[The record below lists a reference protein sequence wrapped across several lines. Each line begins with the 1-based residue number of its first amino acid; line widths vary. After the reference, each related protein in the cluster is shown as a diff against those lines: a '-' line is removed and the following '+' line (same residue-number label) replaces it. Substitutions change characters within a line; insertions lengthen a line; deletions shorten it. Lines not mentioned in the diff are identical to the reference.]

1 MIEAEHLS
9 MNYGPVN
16 ALDDAG
22 FVVQKGQIL
31 GLLGP
36 NGAGKSTIMKILT
49 TYLHPTKGTARIC
62 GFDILKNP
70 LEVRK
75 RIGYLPEN
83 LPLYLGMEVGEYLD
97 FVAEARGLRGADKR
111 LRIRWV
117 LDHTGLGPMLH
128 RPIIE
133 LSKGYRQRT
142 ALAQALVHDPEVVI
156 LDEPTTG
163 LDPHQILD
171 IRRLISELA
180 KDKTVI
186 FSTHIL
192 QEVEAIAERV
202 VIIADGRIKADGP
215 IEELAAKAEV
225 QEEVNVLLLGPPQH
239 FEPSLSALD
248 GVTKIRQEHAPQGF
262 SRFILSCDNA
272 MAQTASIYSLAVAQ
286 NWELAELAQN
296 TPSLEAIFLALTKAE
311 NPLLEA

>member
-16 ALDDAG
+16 ALEDAG

-49 TYLHPTKGTARIC
+49 TYLHPSKGTARIC
-62 GFDILKNP
+62 GFNILKNP

-83 LPLYLGMEVGEYLD
+83 LPLYLGMEVGEYLS
-97 FVAEARGLRGADKR
+97 FVAEARGLYGTQKR
-111 LRIRWV
+111 SRLRWV
-117 LDHTGLGPMLH
+117 LDHTGLGAMFH

-133 LSKGYRQRT
+133 LSKGYKQRT
-142 ALAQALVHDPEVVI
+142 ALAQALIHDPEVVI

-171 IRRLISELA
+171 IRRLITELA
-180 KDKTVI
+180 EDKTVI

-202 VIIADGRIKADGP
+202 VIIADGRIQADGHIDELASKAD
-215 IEELAAKAEV
+215 L
-225 QEEVNVLLLGPPQH
+225 QEQVSMLLLGSPHQ
-239 FEPSLSALD
+239 FETALSELD
-248 GVTKIRQEHAPQGF
+248 GGDSPKPGSCSSGVFPFYFTMRQRHGPH
-262 SRFILSCDNA
+262 R
-272 MAQTASIYSLAVAQ
+272 TAV
-286 NWELAELAQN
+286 
-296 TPSLEAIFLALTKAE
+296 
-311 NPLLEA
+311 